1 MPFRDAQ
8 LQGSY
13 DMDMSSVA
21 ALTFLVW
28 DILITLDQ
36 EVDAVWSKPNKFYS
50 KWLFLFVRYFAVVM
64 QIALLFTGTQ
74 LALNFHYTESDCIKW
89 YIFQEVG
96 TQLLIAA
103 VEFILLIR
111 RMLIPPSFIHPSP
124 NYSYISLE
132 VHALYDRNRNLTAT
146 LFFLFFVENI
156 AMIVTLIK
164 VVSGVRFDATCTVI
178 HSPPTLLIFAV
189 AFVAFE
195 TLLFILTL
203 FKFIVAL
210 RNGWGRTP
218 VVYLLVRD
226 GTWAFVLIFVSLLLK
241 TPATLCVNAGF
252 YLGEGNSSNAAIAF
266 PWLLSIEAFAGARIV
281 LNLHTLAFDVSAD
294 KHGTLDND
302 GTLSSHIIF
311 TTHPSAANHARTST
325 VRWDWGGLG
334 GYSYDDRSGHA
345 SGSGSRSGGTGT
357 GTVSESY
364 EMTWVA
370 NGTGSDR
377 SGTGI
382 HKHCRGASLSAS
394 NYTSPTTRS
403 AIYLEGEAI

>member
-111 RMLIPPSFIHPSP
+111 L
-124 NYSYISLE
+124 
-132 VHALYDRNRNLTAT
+132 HALYDRNRNLTAT

-226 GTWAFVLIFVSLLLK
+226 GTWAFVLIF
-241 TPATLCVNAGF
+241 ATLCVNAGF